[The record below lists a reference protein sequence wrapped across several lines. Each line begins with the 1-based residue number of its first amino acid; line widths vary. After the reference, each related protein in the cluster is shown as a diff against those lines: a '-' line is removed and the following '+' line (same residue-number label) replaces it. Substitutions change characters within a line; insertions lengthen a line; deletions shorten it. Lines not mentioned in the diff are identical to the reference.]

1 MRILVPVDGSENS
14 MHAVEFIASRTTLLG
29 SNPEI
34 EVLNVQLPLPARACR
49 LVGQDSL
56 TRYYEDEAA
65 KVFEPVR
72 AELNKVG
79 FQAGEAFLVGEAS
92 DSIAAEAEKFGADLI
107 VMGSRG
113 QTALRGLFFGSVSNG
128 VLAKSKCPVL
138 MLRDKAAPQSDAL
151 KVGIAV
157 DGSKYG
163 RAAVRYALK
172 HISLFGTGAQFYLIN
187 VVSDYAGAVMPDMA
201 GMALPALSEEEVL
214 ELQKDEFNEA
224 VEPLRPLFAKAPSRP
239 RKSASSAT
247 QATKSP
253 PSRRRRSST
262 SWSWAPTATAASRPP
277 SWARPQPA
285 SPPRATFRF

>member
-201 GMALPALSEEEVL
+201 GIGAHCPHSPKRKCSNCRRTSSMKPSSRCVRSLP
-214 ELQKDEFNEA
+214 
-224 VEPLRPLFAKAPSRP
+224 RPPSRP

-253 PSRRRRSST
+253 PSRRRSST
-262 SWSWAPTATAASRPP
+262 SWSWAPTATVP
-277 SWARPQPA
+277 
-285 SPPRATFRF
+285 SPPRCSVPSR